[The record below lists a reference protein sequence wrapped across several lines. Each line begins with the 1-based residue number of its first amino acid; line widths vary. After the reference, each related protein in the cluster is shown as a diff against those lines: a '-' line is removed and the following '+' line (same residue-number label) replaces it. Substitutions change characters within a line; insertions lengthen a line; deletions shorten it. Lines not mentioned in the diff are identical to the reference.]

1 MGRGSELVTLDEQ
14 RDLLLR
20 AVSHAHETVA
30 VEAAVV
36 GIVEKIGKLDRRRSG
51 WTTTSSS
58 SSSNL
63 IFDAPR
69 RCWGRKV
76 TARAMQQLAS
86 EFVVLYQ

>member
-1 MGRGSELVTLDEQ
+1 MGRGSELVALDEQ

-20 AVSHAHETVA
+20 AVSHAHEAVA

-36 GIVEKIGKLDRRRSG
+36 GIVEKIGKLDRRRSS
-51 WTTTSSS
+51 WATSSSS

-63 IFDAPR
+63 ILDGPR

-76 TARAMQQLAS
+76 AAEQLAS

>member
-1 MGRGSELVTLDEQ
+1 MGRGSELVALDEQ

-36 GIVEKIGKLDRRRSG
+36 GIVEKIGKLDRRRSS
-51 WTTTSSS
+51 WATTSS

-76 TARAMQQLAS
+76 AAQQLAS
-86 EFVVLYQ
+86 EFVLLYP

>member
-1 MGRGSELVTLDEQ
+1 MGRGSELVALDEQ
-14 RDLLLR
+14 RDGLLR
-20 AVSHAHETVA
+20 AVSHAHEAVA

-36 GIVEKIGKLDRRRSG
+36 GIVEKIGKLDRRRSS
-51 WTTTSSS
+51 WPTSSCCS

-76 TARAMQQLAS
+76 AAQQLAS
-86 EFVVLYQ
+86 EFVLLYP